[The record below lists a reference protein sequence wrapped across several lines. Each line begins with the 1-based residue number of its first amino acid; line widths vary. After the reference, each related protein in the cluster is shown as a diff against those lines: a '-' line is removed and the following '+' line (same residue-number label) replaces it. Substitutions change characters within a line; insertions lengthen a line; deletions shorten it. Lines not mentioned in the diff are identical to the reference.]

1 MAGGSGGGPLA
12 EAPLVIPLGRGC
24 AGLDMYVSLMS
35 KGENFCNSEIR
46 PFAEAPLVIPPGRTW
61 VRGEISI
68 SAILVKLKLTLTQ
81 QQCMCYCLGVLA

>member
-46 PFAEAPLVIPPGRTW
+46 PFAEAPLVIPPGRTCGSKREEKFLNSCAL
-61 VRGEISI
+61 VTKISN
-68 SAILVKLKLTLTQ
+68 
-81 QQCMCYCLGVLA
+81 